1 MAEHLNNHHP
11 RSDAAK
17 APEVS
22 ARTELLRAAAD
33 NELSPVQEA
42 ELDRHLAVHPE
53 DQGVIEFE
61 RQLRRSVADAAVSE
75 STPSR
80 LRDRIHALSTA
91 SGTTGGSDR
100 GSIPFSSV
108 PAQSHRSF
116 RQPLRWLAIAASV
129 AVVAGGAFMV
139 IRSPGIGRP
148 ADVQIAQQ
156 FRTSLVSFIG
166 AQHDECEVHADM
178 IGSRFKT
185 TKMAEVPTE
194 FAHVLGTAPDIGHID
209 SPDFK
214 LLGAGP
220 CAVPGRG
227 KSVRMVLECTAEKD
241 NAGSRGSL
249 VSIHIQ
255 QDTGEL
261 ALENGKTYRL
271 TDQTS
276 TGDHTSEIYVWRRD
290 GYIYFLTSRSEPA
303 MQMARAA
310 FGAKEPSGTL

>member
-1 MAEHLNNHHP
+1 MSEHLNNHVS
-11 RSDAAK
+11 RSDAAN
-17 APEVS
+17 APGVS
-22 ARTELLRAAAD
+22 VRTQLLRAAAD
-33 NELSPVQEA
+33 NELSLAQKI
-42 ELDRHLAVHPE
+42 ELDLHLAAHPE
-53 DQGVIEFE
+53 DQRVIDVE
-61 RQLRRSVADAAVSE
+61 RQLRKLVADAA
-75 STPSR
+75 PADAAPAR
-80 LRDRIHALSTA
+80 LRDRILAMSAT
-91 SGTTGGSDR
+91 SGADR
-100 GSIPFSSV
+100 SSIPFSSATARTRNRFSR
-108 PAQSHRSF
+108 PM
-116 RQPLRWLAIAASV
+116 RWLALAASV
-129 AVVAGGAFMV
+129 AIVAGGSFVVLRNQGGAGP
-139 IRSPGIGRP
+139 S
-148 ADVQIAQQ
+148 DVQIAQQ

-178 IGSRFKT
+178 IGGRFKT

-194 FAHVLGTAPDIGHID
+194 FAQVLGTSPDIGHID

-227 KSVRMVLECTAEKD
+227 KSVRMVLECTTD
-241 NAGSRGSL
+241 RGVAGSQGSL

-261 ALENGKTYRL
+261 ALEGGKTYRL

-276 TGDHTSEIYVWRRD
+276 TGDHTSEIFVWRRD
-290 GYIYFLTSRSEPA
+290 GFIYFLTSRSEPA